1 MHLETGI
8 PLDNC
13 AVYLL
18 DSSKNLVSLG
28 EIGELY
34 VAGSHICSGYVRSR
48 EMERFVKNHI
58 DDTTGKVNH
67 VNRLTMV
74 PRVTV

>member
-1 MHLETGI
+1 MLVPKLRLGT

-18 DSSKNLVSLG
+18 DSSKNLVDLG

-34 VAGSHICSGYVRSR
+34 VAGSHICSGYVRGR

-58 DDTTGKVNH
+58 DDAQGIF
-67 VNRLTMV
+67 
-74 PRVTV
+74 